1 MFCLQRL
8 SMFLVSLKSK
18 KYLFRVFF
26 FPRNITRHDLFA
38 RSSQFSRIF
47 INSLDKIVNIF

>member
-26 FPRNITRHDLFA
+26 SPETSQDMICLLGVP
-38 RSSQFSRIF
+38 SSVGY
-47 INSLDKIVNIF
+47 L